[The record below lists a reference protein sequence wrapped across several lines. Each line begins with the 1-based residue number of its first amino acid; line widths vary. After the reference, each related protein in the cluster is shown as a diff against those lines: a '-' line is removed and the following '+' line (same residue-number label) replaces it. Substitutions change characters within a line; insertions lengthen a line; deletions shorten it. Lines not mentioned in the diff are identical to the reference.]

1 MSCCTKRANK
11 TEKRLRR
18 NTIHPLSK
26 NIPIKEYVE
35 KINKECIVCHHCK
48 QMFNLH
54 SNEIKINCAGCDK
67 FFHCHI
73 AGKCRGKNCTET
85 LHNGTCETT
94 KHTLSY
100 CLNCVNPMT
109 VKDDTCLCNE
119 CVLDEKK

>member
-1 MSCCTKRANK
+1 MRRAK
-11 TEKRLRR
+11 KVEKRYRR
-18 NTIHPLSK
+18 NAIHPLD
-26 NIPIKEYVE
+26 IPIRDYVE

-48 QMFNLH
+48 QMFNLR

-73 AGKCRGKNCTET
+73 AGKCRGNCTEIF
-85 LHNGTCETT
+85 HNSTGET

-109 VKDDTCLCNE
+109 VKKDTCLCNE
-119 CVLDEKK
+119 CVLDEKKK